1 MKDIIPKFPCVP
13 PLTSDEIEIITQ
25 SVFLPVTEVSPC
37 ELIFVFGCPDVA
49 IVEKAYEAYK
59 SGLGKIILISGGI
72 NPNPKIELKDWIYKD
87 IPESKIIKSGLMGRN
102 ISEDVI
108 ITEEKSVN
116 SIENVVYAKEIF
128 DFTSISS
135 ILFISKSMAAGRQY
149 GLLRAHFPHIK
160 KIVPYPYDS
169 TLGDSD
175 RIVTRSN
182 WTLDE
187 QSKSFVFG
195 SYLRLILFSRKGF
208 IEKVKEIENIEKS
221 LLKYTG

>member
-1 MKDIIPKFPCVP
+1 MKDIIPKYPCVP
-13 PLTSDEIEIITQ
+13 PLTLDEIEVITQ
-25 SVFLPVTEVSPC
+25 SVFLPETEISPC

-49 IVEKAYEAYK
+49 IVDKAYEAYK
-59 SGLGKIILISGGI
+59 SGLGKIILITGGI

-87 IPESKIIKSGLMGRN
+87 VPESKLIKSGLLGRG
-102 ISEDVI
+102 ISEDII

-116 SIENVVYAKEIF
+116 SIENVVFAKEIF

-135 ILFISKSMAAGRQY
+135 ILFISKNMAAGRQH
-149 GLLRAHFPHIK
+149 GLLRAHFPQIN
-160 KIVPYPYDS
+160 KIIPYPYNS
-169 TLGDSD
+169 SLGDGD

-182 WTLDE
+182 WAQDE

-208 IEKVKEIENIEKS
+208 IEKVKEIENIEES